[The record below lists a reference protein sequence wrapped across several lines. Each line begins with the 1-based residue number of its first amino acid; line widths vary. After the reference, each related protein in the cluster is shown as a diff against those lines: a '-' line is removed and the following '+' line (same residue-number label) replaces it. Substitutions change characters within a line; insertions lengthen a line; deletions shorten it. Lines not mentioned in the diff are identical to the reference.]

1 MQDLGTACLMKGLQM
16 ATTAI
21 AWTSNNP
28 ALSSTTTQPS
38 FSQSFVSI
46 KPTTIN
52 RSRSRYFAVKPMMF
66 EQRKINPYGF
76 KSPAFNARKLYSTKG
91 YPSAIPMQVRVTND
105 NVAKVSVNNVQSRDN
120 SPQSQNSYVFYSGQ
134 QNPFQINWFPEKQYQ
149 NGKLNEDIQLL
160 NGLKSSLGMLN
171 AQAMNLKQRTQLLYT
186 EARRKRLKFF
196 DGLLRHTNRI
206 IDDKQYETKR
216 SIEEIDNVLD
226 RLQQQQHFDVFQKF
240 QQQFSG
246 LPVFRY
252 PNGMRRP
259 QRKIEPINQK
269 QIDQLL
275 SIGLRN
281 AQEMMR
287 TVKHLNEAFDEF
299 EDQFNFPRFEPNR
312 IEDDSM
318 NEIF

>member
-1 MQDLGTACLMKGLQM
+1 M
-16 ATTAI
+16 
-21 AWTSNNP
+21 
-28 ALSSTTTQPS
+28 
-38 FSQSFVSI
+38 
-46 KPTTIN
+46 
-52 RSRSRYFAVKPMMF
+52 
-66 EQRKINPYGF
+66 
-76 KSPAFNARKLYSTKG
+76 
-91 YPSAIPMQVRVTND
+91 
-105 NVAKVSVNNVQSRDN
+105 
-120 SPQSQNSYVFYSGQ
+120 
-134 QNPFQINWFPEKQYQ
+134 
-149 NGKLNEDIQLL
+149 
-160 NGLKSSLGMLN
+160 
-171 AQAMNLKQRTQLLYT
+171 
-186 EARRKRLKFF
+186 
-196 DGLLRHTNRI
+196 
-206 IDDKQYETKR
+206 
-216 SIEEIDNVLD
+216 
-226 RLQQQQHFDVFQKF
+226 FQKF